1 MENYIFTNRRRCV
14 KDNGL
19 AAQKKK
25 FEEDRRQLQRLKDC
39 QPLKKNGW
47 HTHARNASS
56 HKPKKLAT
64 RSILARLIAQMSLA
78 NYHKKSGWQ
87 RKLPKEKPKNKHQIK
102 DAN

>member
-1 MENYIFTNRRRCV
+1 MCQRQWLGGT
-14 KDNGL
+14 
-19 AAQKKK
+19 KKK
-25 FEEDRRQLQRLKDC
+25 FEEDRRAAAKAEGLPTPK
-39 QPLKKNGW
+39 KKNGW
-47 HTHARNASS
+47 HTHAINASS

-87 RKLPKEKPKNKHQIK
+87 RKLLKEKPKNKHQIK